1 MHTIVDRKTLIVSA
15 TGLTREKAT
24 ENVKKYMF
32 LHTDSYKNAPRVH
45 CSKLN
50 ISESRFDDIT
60 FEEMKNER
68 LKLLNDSDWRDLPS
82 YPGNDKAAWATYRQA
97 LRDLPQDYP
106 DMVGL
111 EFPVEPS

>member
-1 MHTIVDRKTLIVSA
+1 MYTIVDRKTLIVFA

-32 LHTDSYKNAPRVH
+32 LHTDSYKNVPRVH

-60 FEEMKNER
+60 FEEMKER
-68 LKLLNDSDWRDLPS
+68 RLELLADSDWRDLPS
-82 YPGNDKAAWATYRQA
+82 YPLGDQEEWRAYRKA
-97 LRDLPQDYP
+97 LRNIPQDFVNP
-106 DMVGL
+106 EDVV
-111 EFPVEPS
+111 FPTKPI